1 MNTIWLKI
9 AGVAVLAVVVLI
21 VGSKFLGGDSDKPEP
36 AKDSDK
42 PKTFYDMADRDKQL
56 TEAPQPGPA
65 TDTPPESQTTP
76 EPAPAEQPTVQAP
89 QPTTPQP
96 AQRTGNIVLPSD
108 ITKATTM
115 YFKPL
120 GEIEDFEAQ
129 RDLEMIGTGR
139 SIARLPVTHP
149 KLMVDACRR
158 ILQKW
163 PDSWYAFRAK
173 QALEDMP
180 ERFRP
185 NYKVTE
191 QEMDISM
198 FLKQRRGT
206 QPMTV
211 EPLK

>member
-9 AGVAVLAVVVLI
+9 AGVTVVAVVVLI
-21 VGSKFLGGDSDKPEP
+21 IGSKFMGGDDNKPEP
-36 AKDSDK
+36 AGDSDK
-42 PKTFYDMADRDKQL
+42 PKTFYDMAERDKQL
-56 TEAPQPGPA
+56 TEPPKPGPVTETEPA
-65 TDTPPESQTTP
+65 TQPPTPTESQV
-76 EPAPAEQPTVQAP
+76 EQAP
-89 QPTTPQP
+89 QPATQPP
-96 AQRTGNIVLPSD
+96 AQTRSNIVLPSD
-108 ITKATTM
+108 ITKPTTM

-120 GEIEDFEAQ
+120 GDIEDIEAQ
-129 RDLEMIGTGR
+129 RQLEMVGTGR
-139 SIARLPVTHP
+139 SLARLPVTHA

-158 ILQKW
+158 ILQQW

-180 ERFRP
+180 ERFRG

-191 QEMDISM
+191 KEMDISM

-211 EPLK
+211 EPM